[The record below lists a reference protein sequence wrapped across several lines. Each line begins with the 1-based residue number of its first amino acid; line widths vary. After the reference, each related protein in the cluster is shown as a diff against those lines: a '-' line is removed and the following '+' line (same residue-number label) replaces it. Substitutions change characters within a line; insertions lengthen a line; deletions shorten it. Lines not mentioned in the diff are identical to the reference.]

1 MIMKKMK
8 SNKELK
14 ILSLLW
20 LLWEAYSLSV
30 SEISYRR
37 DLHSIIQKSFKI
49 QEAVIS
55 DLITSLIFFFFFKH
69 HIRSYMKSRTL
80 FSLRICRAVEQLLSS
95 CSWTDHRIK
104 QLRQV
109 LQENITNQMK
119 QVIGKSQYQFNKGKS
134 CLTYIINFCDKT
146 TSSVNTGRAIEVVYL
161 VFSKTF
167 NTVSHSLHL
176 DKLRRYILDGW
187 TAMWVGNCLTGHT
200 QDDD

>member
-55 DLITSLIFFFFFKH
+55 DLITSLIFFFFLS
-69 HIRSYMKSRTL
+69 ITL
-80 FSLRICRAVEQLLSS
+80 
-95 CSWTDHRIK
+95 
-104 QLRQV
+104 
-109 LQENITNQMK
+109 
-119 QVIGKSQYQFNKGKS
+119 
-134 CLTYIINFCDKT
+134 
-146 TSSVNTGRAIEVVYL
+146 
-161 VFSKTF
+161 
-167 NTVSHSLHL
+167 
-176 DKLRRYILDGW
+176 
-187 TAMWVGNCLTGHT
+187 GHT
-200 QDDD
+200 